1 MDLVR
6 RVSMMQE
13 IVREKA
19 GKGRKVAFVPTMGA
33 LHDGHLSLVR
43 RARELGDFVIV
54 SAFVNPMQFGP
65 NEDFDTY
72 PRDLARDQDLCIQE
86 GVDYLFAPS
95 REDMYRPDHHT
106 YVEVEGLS
114 SLLEGATRPGHFRGV
129 ATVVL
134 KLLNVVRPHFA
145 VFGQKDA
152 QQVAVIK
159 RMVRDLNVPVE
170 LIVEPTVREDDGLA
184 LSSRNAHLDPEDRRA
199 APVLY
204 RALERARALVE
215 EEGVR
220 EAARVDAA
228 VREVLGTEPRARID
242 YVAIVDPDEF
252 VPLERVDENTL
263 IALAAWLGETRLID
277 NVLVTPRRVG

>member
-1 MDLVR
+1 
-6 RVSMMQE
+6 
-13 IVREKA
+13 
-19 GKGRKVAFVPTMGA
+19 
-33 LHDGHLSLVR
+33 
-43 RARELGDFVIV
+43 
-54 SAFVNPMQFGP
+54 
-65 NEDFDTY
+65 
-72 PRDLARDQDLCIQE
+72 
-86 GVDYLFAPS
+86 VDYLFAPS